1 MQNLIVKIKNALS
14 KIESEKGD
22 FIIKCLVARNPDDIQ
37 WDLVLAA
44 DWFDEDQIQRL
55 TYLSEKILSDFDID
69 CMSQFSA
76 IITIDQTSDLAKFL
90 IKIQNGYSLHHGR
103 VYSDEMV
110 IINTDN
116 RQAPM
121 IVLLDSFKN
130 LAIVPDKIVAPTLT
144 TG

>member
-1 MQNLIVKIKNALS
+1 MRCWKTS
-14 KIESEKGD
+14 
-22 FIIKCLVARNPDDIQ
+22 ARNPDDIQ

-44 DWFDEDQIQRL
+44 DWFDEDQIRRL
-55 TYLSEKILSDFDID
+55 TYLSEKILSGFDID

-76 IITIDQTSDLAKFL
+76 IITIEQTSDLAKFL

-103 VYSDEMV
+103 VYLDEMV
-110 IINTDN
+110 INTDN
-116 RQAPM
+116 KQAPM

-130 LAIVPDKIVAPTLT
+130 SQLHGNDNVAAPTLT